1 MMNMKRH
8 RSERGFAMMLVMGAV
23 AAVFV
28 IGLVLLSGLPAEARV
43 SRNLV
48 NRERAVFLAE
58 SGIAEALHRLE
69 NPPVPGTVWNG
80 ATDRSIGGEGT
91 YTVTVT
97 DEGDDIYRIESTG
110 RVSVG
115 GAESAAQ
122 QIAML
127 VQMGSNEVINFDITD
142 ETVTVSQRFA
152 ARTGVAGAEIAD
164 LPVTV
169 RIRIGDEVF
178 DPFGGYTSPTG
189 GNINTGGDFDFSL
202 PDEYDGGTEVNI
214 EATSWDKKRFWYS
227 GDSDSHYES
236 RMTVSTGEGS
246 DYVKVLR
253 NGDDLPDIDAYS
265 GQAEISD
272 LVADYIDTDTGKVKL
287 ADNQVIYLFELY
299 TTNLSSQYA
308 DFQDL
313 ILVVDFAKDVESLE
327 TTSTTTENT
336 SGSGGNVGVLQWVRK
351 TVNNTASVVVGGE

>member
-1 MMNMKRH
+1 MNGMKRY

-69 NPPVPGTVWNG
+69 NPPVPGVLWNG
-80 ATDRSIGGEGT
+80 VADRAIGGEGS
-91 YTVTVT
+91 YTVSVT
-97 DEGDDIYRIESTG
+97 DEGDNIYRIESTG
-110 RVSVG
+110 SVSVG

-127 VQMGSNEVINFDITD
+127 VQMSDNEVINFDIND

-169 RIRIGDEVF
+169 RIRIGDQVF
-178 DPFGGYTSPTG
+178 DPFGGYASPTG

-202 PDEYDGGTEVNI
+202 PEEYDGGTTVNI

-227 GDSDSHYES
+227 GTSDSHYEA

-253 NGDDLPDIDAYS
+253 NGDALPDIDAYT
-265 GQAEISD
+265 GQAEISE
-272 LVADYIDTDTGKVKL
+272 LVADYVDTDSGTVKL

-299 TTNLSSQYA
+299 TTDLSSRYA

-327 TTSTTTENT
+327 TVSTTSENT
-336 SGSGGNVGVLQWVRK
+336 SGGSGSSTVLQWVRK
-351 TVNNTASVVVGGE
+351 TATNTASVVVGGE

>member
-1 MMNMKRH
+1 MMNTKRH
-8 RSERGFAMMLVMGAV
+8 RSERGFAMMMVMGAV

-69 NPPVPGTVWNG
+69 NPPVPGTTWNG
-80 ATDRSIGGEGT
+80 TTDRSIGGDGT

-110 RVSVG
+110 QVSVG

-127 VQMGSNEVINFDITD
+127 VQMGSNEVINYDISD

-152 ARTGVAGAEIAD
+152 ARTGVAGVEISD

-169 RIRIGDEVF
+169 RIRIGDQVY
-178 DPFGGYTSPTG
+178 DPFGNYTSATG
-189 GNINTGGDFDFSL
+189 GNINTGNDFDFSL
-202 PDEYDGGTEVNI
+202 PDEYDAGTTVNI
-214 EATSWDKKRFWYS
+214 EATSWQKKRSWYS
-227 GDSDSHYES
+227 GNSDSHYS
-236 RMTVSTGEGS
+236 KHMTVSTNENS
-246 DYVKVLR
+246 DMVKVLR
-253 NGDDLPDIDAYS
+253 DGDSLPDVTAYN
-265 GQAEISD
+265 GQAEVSELI
-272 LVADYIDTDTGKVKL
+272 ADYVDAESGTVKL

-299 TTNLSSQYA
+299 TTNLNSIYA

-313 ILVVDFAKDVESLE
+313 VLVVDFAKDVETLE
-327 TTSTTTENT
+327 TTSTTTESS
-336 SGSGGNVGVLQWVRK
+336 SGNGGNVGVLEWTRK
-351 TVNNTASVVVGGE
+351 TVPNTASVVVGGE